1 MALRRGKE
9 THKPC
14 IAAINA
20 LKKEAQSMHTAASN
34 DTETGKAVSS
44 SQAQGNK
51 DINFGWFT
59 LPGAVPDSELET
71 RADQG
76 DHGLQQAPASRAS
89 GYPQDIRP
97 NLQSRSANRPPSH
110 TGAPPGQTNGGPNYP
125 CPPPKTSLR
134 PSTQQGQQLHF
145 GAASQGDGSD
155 RLVVDHS
162 VCDIGQGEG
171 LCPAVDAMQSCD
183 DDHLIIDWPISSIAQ
198 EYTRTQRQ
206 AVAQNKARPGTQGCK
221 VPVPTTPL
229 PPLTFGGYSKSARP
243 TYETWRDQ
251 WHKTVNGLK
260 YTQKFQTSA
269 LDRHSQQ
276 SDGNTSSCQLEMS
289 L

>member
-34 DTETGKAVSS
+34 DTEAGKAVSS
-44 SQAQGNK
+44 NQAQGNK

-59 LPGAVPDSELET
+59 LPGAVPDSELES

-97 NLQSRSANRPPSH
+97 NLQSRSASRPPSH
-110 TGAPPGQTNGGPNYP
+110 TGAPPGQTNGGLSCGPNYP

-145 GAASQGDGSD
+145 GAAYQGDGSD

-162 VCDIGQGEG
+162 ICDIGQGEG
-171 LCPAVDAMQSCD
+171 LCPAVDATQSCD
-183 DDHLIIDWPISSIAQ
+183 DDYHIIDWPISSIAQ
-198 EYTRTQRQ
+198 KYMKTQRQ

-221 VPVPTTPL
+221 VPVPPTPL
-229 PPLTFGGYSKSARP
+229 PPLTFGGYSNYS
-243 TYETWRDQ
+243 
-251 WHKTVNGLK
+251 VNGLK
-260 YTQKFQTSA
+260 YTQKFQTRES
-269 LDRHSQQ
+269 LYRHSQQ
-276 SDGNTSSCQLEMS
+276 KDGNTSSCQLEMS